1 MIWTILG
8 YMLAGIVIILLL
20 IANTTC
26 MTLFI
31 SFVRI
36 QQYLYHEWLKKQLHC
51 YSEELISKIC
61 EEAKNESQ
69 S

>member
-8 YMLAGIVIILLL
+8 YILGAIVLIILL
-20 IANTTC
+20 IVGTTLL
-26 MTLFI
+26 TLLI

-36 QQYLYHEWLKKQLHC
+36 QQYLYHEWLTKQLHC

>member
-8 YMLAGIVIILLL
+8 YVLGAIVLIILL
-20 IANTTC
+20 IVGTTLL
-26 MTLFI
+26 TLLI

>member
-8 YMLAGIVIILLL
+8 YILGAIVLIILL
-20 IANTTC
+20 IVGTTLL
-26 MTLFI
+26 TLLI

-36 QQYLYHEWLKKQLHC
+36 QEYLYHEWLKKQLHC

>member
-8 YMLAGIVIILLL
+8 YILGAIVLIILL
-20 IANTTC
+20 IVGTTLL
-26 MTLFI
+26 TLLI

-61 EEAKNESQ
+61 EEVKNESQ

>member
-8 YMLAGIVIILLL
+8 YVLGAIVLIILL
-20 IANTTC
+20 IVGTTLL
-26 MTLFI
+26 TLLV

-36 QQYLYHEWLKKQLHC
+36 QQYLYHEWLQKQLHC

-61 EEAKNESQ
+61 EEVKNESQ

>member
-8 YMLAGIVIILLL
+8 YLLGAIVLIILL
-20 IANTTC
+20 IVGTTLL
-26 MTLFI
+26 TLLV

-61 EEAKNESQ
+61 EEVKNESQ